1 MPIDSATYHS
11 LLNDCIDPDGPVHW
25 LTADFIT
32 VTGLDGGAIVIP
44 LISLSRLDPALAVA
58 IRLRLTP
65 LNMVITEPKRDPAV
79 AYADGATDT
88 SMLESA

>member
-11 LLNDCIDPDGPVHW
+11 LLNDCIDPNGPVHW

-44 LISLSRLDPALAVA
+44 LVGLLRLEPSLAVA
-58 IRLRLTP
+58 IRLKLTP
-65 LNMVITEPKRDPAV
+65 LHMVIMKPKRDPAT
-79 AYADGATDT
+79 AYADGTTDT
-88 SMLESA
+88 SMLENA